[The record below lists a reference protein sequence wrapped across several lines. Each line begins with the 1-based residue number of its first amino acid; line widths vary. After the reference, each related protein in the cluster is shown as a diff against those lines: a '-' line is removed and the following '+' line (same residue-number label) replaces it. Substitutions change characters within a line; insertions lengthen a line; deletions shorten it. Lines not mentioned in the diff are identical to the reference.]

1 MKRSTAAMAVLAMLA
16 FANPGGAPAKG
27 PPASWDGL
35 VQVPSKQLALV
46 YLQPGADFR
55 GYSKVMIEP
64 TEVAFHKDWRKDYN
78 STRRDLSGK
87 VSESEVQRAVAKGI
101 EAATDIFTQEWQKSG
116 YAIAAAPGPDV
127 LIVRT
132 GVLNISVTSPDRPSS
147 VRSFGFA
154 NEAGRATLV
163 VEVRDSLTG
172 ALLGRAVD
180 QELAGDNS
188 VGWRTSVSNRSDFRD
203 LVAQWARISVKGM
216 SELKALSPVAP

>member
-1 MKRSTAAMAVLAMLA
+1 MKRSTAAMAGLAMLA
-16 FANPGGAPAKG
+16 FANPGAAQAKG
-27 PPASWDGL
+27 PPANWDGL
-35 VQVPSKQLALV
+35 VQVPSKQLTLV

-116 YAIAAAPGPDV
+116 YAIATAPGPDV

-132 GVLNISVTSPDRPSS
+132 GILNISVTSPDRPSS

-154 NEAGRATLV
+154 NEAGRATLM

-180 QELAGDNS
+180 QEIAGDNT

-216 SELKALSPVAP
+216 SQLKALSPVAP